1 MGGVGDEF
9 GLRPALRHPRPQPTK
24 EGYMNRSLARLLTIV
39 LLVAAFGLALP
50 ASGALGA
57 KTVKQPT
64 ATGTGGAVATV
75 DHDASQV
82 GMQVLR
88 EGGNATDAAVATAAA
103 LGVTEPYSCGIGG
116 GGFMVVYRASDR
128 SVSTIDS
135 RETAPAAFQPDSFI
149 DPKTGQ
155 PIPFDERVTSGLG
168 VGVPG
173 TIRAWEQALGKFGSR
188 PLSELLQPSIRLANR
203 GFTVDQTYRQQT
215 LDNLVRFKDFTST
228 RETFLRKG
236 NAPAVGSTFRNP
248 DLAATYGRIADRGD
262 AAFYKGRTAR
272 AIVDAVRR
280 PPVVAGTTRN
290 VRPGLMKTKDLAHY
304 RSLERPPTV
313 ISYRG
318 LQVYGMGPPSSGG
331 STVGEAL
338 NILEGYPMSAL
349 PRDDALHY
357 YLEASRFSF
366 ADRGAYLGDPGY
378 VYVPLEGL
386 LSDGFAAERR
396 SLITET
402 AAQSPV
408 APGNPY
414 PYEGGSGSV
423 SMTSSKAVEGPST
436 THLTVSDK
444 WGNIV
449 SYTFTIE
456 QTGGSAITVPGYGFL
471 LNNELTDFE
480 PVPGL
485 ANSPEGGKRPRS
497 SISPTIVTRDGHPVL
512 ALGSPGGS
520 TIITTALQVLVNDLD
535 FGMTLPEAIAAPR
548 ASQRNTATTSAEPAF
563 LNTPEAALLESRHR
577 QSFTSTPEIGAA
589 TGIAFLPGGT
599 VQAAAEPVRRGAGS
613 ALVENPVP

>member
-1 MGGVGDEF
+1 
-9 GLRPALRHPRPQPTK
+9 
-24 EGYMNRSLARLLTIV
+24 MNSSLARVLTIV
-39 LLVAAFGLALP
+39 ILVAVFGIVQP
-50 ASGALGA
+50 ASSAPSVEA
-57 KTVKQPT
+57 PKQPT

-88 EGGNATDAAVATAAA
+88 EGGNATDAAIAAAAA

-116 GGFMVVYRASDR
+116 GGFMVVYDASDGSNG

-135 RETAPAAFQPDSFI
+135 REAAPGAFKPDSFI
-149 DPKTGQ
+149 DPDTGK
-155 PIPFDERVTSGLG
+155 PIPFNELVTSGLG

-173 TIRAWEQALGKFGSR
+173 TIKGWEQALGLLPDSK

-203 GFTVDQTYRQQT
+203 GFVVDQTYHQQT
-215 LDNLVRFKDFTST
+215 QDNLARFTDFTST

-236 NAPAVGSTFRNP
+236 KAPAVGSTFRNR
-248 DLAATYGRIADRGD
+248 DLAATYSRIADGGD
-262 AAFYKGRTAR
+262 DAFYSGRTAR
-272 AIVDAVRR
+272 AIVDAVQH
-280 PPVVAGTTRN
+280 PPVVDGSTRN
-290 VRPGLMKTKDLAHY
+290 VRPGLMTTTDLSDY
-304 RSLERPPTV
+304 RSLERAPTV
-313 ISYRG
+313 SSYRG

-331 STVGEAL
+331 STVGEVL
-338 NILEGYPMSAL
+338 NILEGYPMADP

-357 YLEASRFSF
+357 YLEASRYAF
-366 ADRGAYLGDPGY
+366 ADRGKYLGDPDY
-378 VYVPLEGL
+378 VYVPLRGL

-396 SLITET
+396 SLITDQ
-402 AAQSPV
+402 AAKSPV
-408 APGNPY
+408 APGDPY
-414 PYEGGSGSV
+414 PYDGGTGSV
-423 SMTSSKAVEGPST
+423 NMKSSTAVEGPST

-456 QTGGSAITVPGYGFL
+456 QTGGSAITVPGHGFI

-485 ANSPEGGKRPRS
+485 ANSPDGGKRPRS
-497 SISPTIVTRDGHPVL
+497 SMSPTIVTRDDGTPIV

-563 LNTPEAALLESRHR
+563 LNTPEAARLESRYG

-599 VQAAAEPVRRGAGS
+599 VQAAAEPVRRGGGS

>member
-1 MGGVGDEF
+1 MS
-9 GLRPALRHPRPQPTK
+9 
-24 EGYMNRSLARLLTIV
+24 RSHARLLTIV
-39 LLVAAFGLALP
+39 ILVAVFGIVHP
-50 ASGALGA
+50 ASSAPRVEA
-57 KTVKQPT
+57 PKQPT
-64 ATGTGGAVATV
+64 AIGTGGAVASV

-88 EGGNATDAAVATAAA
+88 EGGNATDAAIAAAAA

-116 GGFMVVYRASDR
+116 GGFMVVYDASDG

-135 RETAPAAFQPDSFI
+135 RETAPDAFKPDSFI
-149 DPKTGQ
+149 DPSMGE
-155 PIPFDERVTSGLG
+155 PIPFAERVTSGLG

-173 TIRAWEQALGKFGSR
+173 TIRGWEQALRRFGSK
-188 PLSELLQPSIRLANR
+188 PLSELLQPSIRLAAR
-203 GFTVDQTYRQQT
+203 GFVVDQTYRQQT
-215 LDNLVRFKDFTST
+215 LDNLERFRDFTST

-248 DLAATYGRIADRGD
+248 DLAATYSRVADGGGS
-262 AAFYKGRTAR
+262 AFYSGRTAQ
-272 AIVDAVRR
+272 AIVDTVEN
-280 PPVVAGTTRN
+280 PPVVDGSTRK
-290 VRPGLMKTKDLAHY
+290 VRPGLMTTTDLSNY
-304 RSLERPPTV
+304 RSLERAPTV

-338 NILEGYPMSAL
+338 NILEGYPMADPDL

-357 YLEASRFSF
+357 YLEASRYAF
-366 ADRGAYLGDPGY
+366 ADRGAYLGDPDY
-378 VYVPLEGL
+378 VYVPLRGL
-386 LSDGFAAERR
+386 LSDRFAAERR
-396 SLITET
+396 SLITDQ
-402 AAQSPV
+402 AAKSPV
-408 APGNPY
+408 APGDPY
-414 PYEGGSGSV
+414 PYDGGSGSV
-423 SMTSSKAVEGPST
+423 NMEASTAVEGPST

-444 WGNIV
+444 WGNVV

-456 QTGGSAITVPGYGFL
+456 QTGGSAITVPNHGFI

-497 SISPTIVTRDGHPVL
+497 SMSPTIVTRDGTPII

-520 TIITTALQVLVNDLD
+520 TIITTVLQVLVNDLD

-548 ASQRNTATTSAEPAF
+548 ASQRNTVTTSAEPAF
-563 LNTPEAALLESRHR
+563 LTTPEAARLESKHG

-599 VQAAAEPVRRGAGS
+599 VQAAAEPVRRGGGS

>member
-1 MGGVGDEF
+1 
-9 GLRPALRHPRPQPTK
+9 
-24 EGYMNRSLARLLTIV
+24 MNRSLARLLKIL

-75 DHDASQV
+75 DLDASQV

-88 EGGNATDAAVATAAA
+88 DGGNATDAAVATAAA

-116 GGFMVVYRASDR
+116 GGFMVVYDASDG
-128 SVSTIDS
+128 SVSTIDG
-135 RETAPAAFQPDSFI
+135 RESAPADFKADSFI
-149 DPKTGQ
+149 DPRTGE

-173 TIRAWEQALGKFGSR
+173 TIRAWEQALGRFGTR

-203 GFTVDQTYRQQT
+203 GFTVDQTYRDQT
-215 LDNLVRFKDFTST
+215 LQNLDRFRDFTST
-228 RETFLRKG
+228 RETFLKNG
-236 NAPAVGSTFRNP
+236 QAPAVGSTFRNP
-248 DLAATYGRIADRGD
+248 DLAATYGRIANEGA
-262 AAFYKGRTAR
+262 AAFYSGQTAQ
-272 AIVDAVRR
+272 AIVDTVRR
-280 PPVVAGTTRN
+280 PPVVAGITRN
-290 VRPGLMKTKDLAHY
+290 VRPGLMKTKDLAGY
-304 RSLERPPTV
+304 RSIERAPAV
-313 ISYRG
+313 SSYRG
-318 LQVYGMGPPSSGG
+318 LRVYGMGPPSSGG

-338 NILEGYPMSAL
+338 NILEGYPMADL

-378 VYVPLEGL
+378 VYVPLTGL
-386 LSDGFAAERR
+386 LSTGFAQERR
-396 SLITET
+396 TLITET
-402 AAQSPV
+402 AATSPV
-408 APGNPY
+408 AAGDPY
-414 PYEGGSGSV
+414 PYDGGSGSV
-423 SMTSSKAVEGPST
+423 NMEASTAVEGPST

-456 QTGGSAITVPGYGFL
+456 QTGGSGITVPGHGFI

-485 ANSPEGGKRPRS
+485 ANSPAGGKRPRS
-497 SISPTIVTRDGHPVL
+497 SISPTIVMDNGAPIL

-520 TIITTALQVLVNDLD
+520 TIITTVLQVLVNDLD
-535 FGMTLPEAIAAPR
+535 FGMTLPQAIAVPR
-548 ASQRNTATTSAEPAF
+548 ASQRNTTTTSAEPAF
-563 LNTPEAALLESRHR
+563 LQTPEAALLESEHG

-599 VQAAAEPVRRGAGS
+599 VQAAAEPVRRGGGS

>member
-1 MGGVGDEF
+1 
-9 GLRPALRHPRPQPTK
+9 
-24 EGYMNRSLARLLTIV
+24 MNRSLARLLTLV
-39 LLVAAFGLALP
+39 LLVAAFGLAHP
-50 ASGALGA
+50 ASGAP
-57 KTVKQPT
+57 TVETPKQPT

-75 DHDASQV
+75 DLAASRV

-88 EGGNATDAAVATAAA
+88 EGGNATDAAVATAAT
-103 LGVTEPYSCGIGG
+103 LGITEPYSCGIGG
-116 GGFMVVYRASDR
+116 GGFMVVYDAEAG

-135 RETAPAAFQPDSFI
+135 RETAPAAFEPDSFI
-149 DPKTGQ
+149 DPDTGE

-173 TIRAWEQALGKFGSR
+173 TIRGWEQALGRFGTK
-188 PLSELLQPSIRLANR
+188 PLSELLQPSIKLAAR
-203 GFTVDQTYRQQT
+203 GFVVDQTYRQQT
-215 LDNLVRFKDFTST
+215 LDNLDRFRDFTST

-248 DLAATYGRIADRGD
+248 DLAATYSRIADGGGS
-262 AAFYKGRTAR
+262 AFYSGRTAR
-272 AIVDAVRR
+272 AIVDTVQN
-280 PPVVAGTTRN
+280 PPVVDGSTRE
-290 VRPGLMKTKDLAHY
+290 VRPGLMTTTDLSGY
-304 RSLERPPTV
+304 RSLERAPTV
-313 ISYRG
+313 STYRG

-331 STVGEAL
+331 STVGETL
-338 NILEGYPMSAL
+338 NILEGYSMATL

-357 YLEASRFSF
+357 YLEASRYAY
-366 ADRGAYLGDPGY
+366 ADRGAYLGDPAY
-378 VYVPLEGL
+378 VYVPLKGL
-386 LSDGFAAERR
+386 LSKDFATERR
-396 SLITET
+396 ALITGQ
-402 AAQSPV
+402 AAKSPV
-408 APGNPY
+408 EPGNPY
-414 PYEGGSGSV
+414 PYDGSGGNGSV
-423 SMTSSKAVEGPST
+423 SLSTATEGPST

-456 QTGGSAITVPGYGFL
+456 QTGGSAITVPRHGFI

-485 ANSPEGGKRPRS
+485 ANSPDGGKRPRS
-497 SISPTIVTRDGHPVL
+497 SISPTIVTDNSAPVV

-520 TIITTALQVLVNDLD
+520 TIITTVLQVLVNDLD

-548 ASQRNTATTSAEPAF
+548 ASQRNTPTTSAEPEF
-563 LNTPEAALLESRHR
+563 LNSPEAALLVSEHG

-599 VQAAAEPVRRGAGS
+599 VQAAAEPVRRGGGS